1 VLGRGNSN
9 EQLGAD
15 ALRQGFAGLVV
26 PEHYIRKLLPAV
38 NAGRSVLLFGP
49 PGNGKTTL
57 ATRISTIFKDVVYI
71 PYALEI
77 GGQIIRVFDPSL
89 HKPTVTQTPAQ
100 PAAPAGIGLHR
111 EDFDQRWV

>member
-1 VLGRGNSN
+1 MLD
-9 EQLGAD
+9 AD
-15 ALRQGFAGLVV
+15 ALRKGFDGLVV
-26 PEHYIRKLLPAV
+26 PEHYIRKLLPAI

-77 GGQIIRVFDPSL
+77 GGQIISIFDPSL
-89 HKPTVTQTPAQ
+89 HKPAVTQAA
-100 PAAPAGIGLHR
+100 AAPLRRPPGSDCTARPSISAGSPASGP
-111 EDFDQRWV
+111 WS